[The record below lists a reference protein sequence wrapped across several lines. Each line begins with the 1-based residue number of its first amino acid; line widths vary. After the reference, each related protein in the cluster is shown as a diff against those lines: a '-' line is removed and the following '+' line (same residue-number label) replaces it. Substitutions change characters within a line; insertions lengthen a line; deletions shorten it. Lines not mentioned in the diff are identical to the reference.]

1 MLESSDLDSIQISS
15 FWGMNKIKLFKSS
28 PSNNSQLRHNSNTVE
43 KNVVEDSSSHIIT
56 SESLTDKQDKVSVIK
71 ESKNEE
77 ELEHSTS
84 EENTSDGYHEICAPL
99 VGTFYGA
106 PKEDDP
112 PFIQPGDK
120 ISEGQ
125 VFCIIEAM
133 KIFNE
138 IESEV
143 SGTVK
148 EILVD
153 NASPVEYGQP
163 IVLIDTDV

>member
-1 MLESSDLDSIQISS
+1 MLESSNLDSIQISS

-28 PSNNSQLRHNSNTVE
+28 PSNNSQIEYQSKRQEKKVDKEEKTNIIISESSVE
-43 KNVVEDSSSHIIT
+43 KEDISTVVNVVEKDEILESST
-56 SESLTDKQDKVSVIK
+56 Y
-71 ESKNEE
+71 
-77 ELEHSTS
+77 
-84 EENTSDGYHEICAPL
+84 EENESNKYYKISAPL
-99 VGTFYGA
+99 VGTFYSA

-112 PFIQPGDK
+112 PFIQPGDR

-125 VFCIIEAM
+125 VICIIEAM

-148 EILVD
+148 EILVG
-153 NASPVEYGQP
+153 NNSPVEYGQP